1 MPLIY
6 KIQKLI
12 HINNESHKDKAIN
25 QLKVLSKRNH
35 LVNLKLLPIFSN
47 YTLIVRLKLF
57 QKLLKDKINIYFH
70 LKIF

>member
-1 MPLIY
+1 MALTY

-35 LVNLKLLPIFSN
+35 LVNLKFTSDIFELYVDRQVKTVSK
-47 YTLIVRLKLF
+47 IVKG
-57 QKLLKDKINIYFH
+57 
-70 LKIF
+70 